1 MPKYFLKISD
11 SRSTTFAYIVS
22 YNFYK
27 MNVSDYTKYFST
39 LAVSKVT
46 TLVLMIVYILQKK
59 KKKENY
65 RKHSFTIISLVF
77 MVFCMKIICNYLVI
91 PVIP

>member
-11 SRSTTFAYIVS
+11 SRRTKRFAYIVS

-59 KKKENY
+59 KK
-65 RKHSFTIISLVF
+65 RKLQKTFF
-77 MVFCMKIICNYLVI
+77 YNN
-91 PVIP
+91 

>member
-11 SRSTTFAYIVS
+11 SRSTSTFAYIVS

-39 LAVSKVT
+39 LALSKVT

-59 KKKENY
+59 KKK
-65 RKHSFTIISLVF
+65 RKLQKTFF
-77 MVFCMKIICNYLVI
+77 YNN
-91 PVIP
+91 

>member
-59 KKKENY
+59 KK
-65 RKHSFTIISLVF
+65 RKLQKTFF
-77 MVFCMKIICNYLVI
+77 YNN
-91 PVIP
+91 